1 MPVRVYV
8 HLTWTTLQRQPLINS
23 EVADFLRRFLPK
35 EAQRHGARVLEAGI
49 VADHVHLVLQLLPVI
64 NIPRLVQGLKGA
76 SARLPIGTAS
86 RRGHRCAGRRATT
99 CGAWGCANSEP

>member
-35 EAQRHGARVLEAGI
+35 EAQRHGARVLEAAARPG
-49 VADHVHLVLQLLPVI
+49 DLLRRGDEVGEKHGAVVKLDGVMW
-64 NIPRLVQGLKGA
+64 NRSGYEGLKSLLGA
-76 SARLPIGTAS
+76 ARPE
-86 RRGHRCAGRRATT
+86 GR
-99 CGAWGCANSEP
+99 SVL